1 MGVESGATLLTAR
14 RDPRAKGRHLQ
25 ACLSDEVEYR
35 RSTGLERFEL
45 RNRALPETAL
55 HGVDLSTRL
64 LGRHIPL
71 PLMIAPMTGG
81 DPRAHE
87 INRRLARAA
96 QRWGLPMGVGS
107 QRVGIEDP
115 DRARYFQVRAEAPSI
130 LLFANIGGAQLV
142 KGWGLEQA
150 MQAVEMIGADAL
162 FVHLNPMQEAVQGG
176 DADFRGLAE
185 CLQAL
190 CRGLHDEGIPV
201 FVREVGFGLGEGTCR
216 RLRACG
222 VDGIDCAGAGG
233 TSWARVEAACARG
246 ERARA
251 LAMTFAEWGIPTAQS
266 ILNCRR
272 ASPTVPL
279 IASGG
284 LRSGLDLAKAI
295 ALGADLGAMARP
307 FLVAAEAG
315 DAALDALVEGVISE
329 LQVALFA
336 AGAADLSALRGAVAP
351 VAGGGPGSASA

>member
-1 MGVESGATLLTAR
+1 MGADPGATLLRAR
-14 RDPRAKGRHLQ
+14 RDPLAKGRHLE
-25 ACLSDEVEYR
+25 ACLSDDVEYR
-35 RSTGLERFEL
+35 RTTGLEGFDL
-45 RNRALPETAL
+45 LNRALPGTAM
-55 HGVDLSTRL
+55 HAVDLSAGL
-64 LGRHIPL
+64 LGRRIPV

-115 DRARYFQVRAEAPSI
+115 ARARYFQVRPEAPSI
-130 LLFANIGGAQLV
+130 PLFANIGGAQLV

-150 MQAVEMIGADAL
+150 RRAVEMIGADAL

-176 DADFRGLAE
+176 DPDFRGLDRHLE
-185 CLQAL
+185 AL
-190 CRGLHDEGIPV
+190 CRGLQEEGIPV
-201 FVREVGFGLGEGTCR
+201 FAREVGFGLSEGTCR

-246 ERARA
+246 EGARA
-251 LAMTFAEWGIPTAQS
+251 LGMTFAEWGIPTAQS

-284 LRSGLDLAKAI
+284 LRSGLDLARAI

-315 DAALDALVEGVISE
+315 DEALDALVERVVKE
-329 LQVALFA
+329 LRVALFA
-336 AGAADLSALRGAVAP
+336 AGAADLPSLRGAVVPLA
-351 VAGGGPGSASA
+351 AGTAHPPG